1 MSELALR
8 LEMMHLR
15 FSDAPQFW
23 QRQSVKAIGQGR
35 KQKEGVQEL
44 KGRKRL
50 AKGDVDQGVAP
61 GFSGVHGGSYGFQR
75 TADQAP
81 SAVTENYNRKRSALQ
96 ILLEAKIL
104 SVVSST
110 SNPASSATFNSSPLV
125 SVSQPCAFASLTV
138 RSGSARAMPRGVPWS
153 KRTSI

>member
-1 MSELALR
+1 MCTLIIVFGTVVSELALR

-44 KGRKRL
+44 KSRKRL
-50 AKGDVDQGVAP
+50 AKGDVDQGLAP

-96 ILLEAKIL
+96 ILLEAKIF
-104 SVVSST
+104 VGCEQYFKSSL
-110 SNPASSATFNSSPLV
+110 FGDL
-125 SVSQPCAFASLTV
+125 Q
-138 RSGSARAMPRGVPWS
+138 
-153 KRTSI
+153 